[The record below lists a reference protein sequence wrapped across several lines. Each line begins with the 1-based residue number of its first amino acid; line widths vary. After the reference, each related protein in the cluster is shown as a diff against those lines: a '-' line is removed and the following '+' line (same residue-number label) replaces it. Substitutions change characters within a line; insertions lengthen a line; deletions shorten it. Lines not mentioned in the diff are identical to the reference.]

1 MSATRAVI
9 SAMSLMSPAG
19 IGVEPFREAVLTG
32 RPSPGGRVEDF
43 RTEPPAGSGRPV
55 RLIDRPSAMALA
67 TIGTLLGEDV
77 LAGWPPARRGLV
89 LASGAAGIDQSMTLT
104 RDSLTRPRPDNV
116 NPALVPACVMN
127 YASGQAAIAHD
138 LRGPNATV
146 TAGRAGGLAALRY
159 ARLLLARDRADAV
172 VCGAYDDLNERRIAI
187 AEAAGL
193 KATASEGSC
202 VFLVEPAERAL
213 SAGRPVRAEILALES
228 GVFAEP
234 RDAAG
239 VLAAAV
245 DRALDAAAT
254 APGDVGLIVPAG
266 TEDTDLPDLAHARV
280 VRTADLIGD
289 VFGAMSAFQIAAAII
304 GGDLAG
310 DGPALVTSIDPD
322 GHAAC
327 CLLRTD
333 PATGSAVQTDEG
345 EPGA

>member
-19 IGVEPFREAVLTG
+19 VGVAPFRDAVRTG
-32 RPSPGGRVEDF
+32 RPVPGGRVEDF

-67 TIGTLLGEDV
+67 AIGTLLAGDV
-77 LAGWPPARRGLV
+77 LDGWPPLRRGLV
-89 LASGAAGIDQSMTLT
+89 LAAGAAGIDQSMTLT

-127 YASGQAAIAHD
+127 YASGQAAIAHG

-172 VCGAYDDLNERRIAI
+172 VCGAYEDLNERRVAI
-187 AEAAGL
+187 AEAAGV
-193 KATASEGSC
+193 KATASEGC
-202 VFLVEPAERAL
+202 GVFLVEPRERAL
-213 SAGRPVRAEILALES
+213 AAGRPVLAEILALES

-239 VLAAAV
+239 VLADAV
-245 DRALDAAAT
+245 ARALDAA
-254 APGDVGLIVPAG
+254 GLVPADVRLLVPSG
-266 TEDTDLPDLAHARV
+266 AEDADPPGLAHARA
-280 VRTADLIGD
+280 VRPAGLLGD
-289 VFGAMSAFQIAAAII
+289 AFGAAAAFQVAAAIT
-304 GGDLAG
+304 AG
-310 DGPALVTSIDPD
+310 DGPALVTTLDPD

-327 CLLRTD
+327 CLLRVH
-333 PATGSAVQTDEG
+333 PEG
-345 EPGA
+345 EPAA